1 MLLRYFLCIL
11 LLAAAGCGG
20 GNDVA
25 ARGPVT
31 VFAASSLAQVFEE
44 LDSGARFNF
53 AGSDALALQIRE
65 GAPADVYAAA
75 STNYP
80 DELREAGLVEEPR
93 VFATNRLVLI
103 IPRGNPAGIETVLDA
118 AGLDV
123 RLVVAAEGVPARDY
137 TRTVLAN
144 LGLEQALDNVVSEED
159 DVRSVAAKVALGEAD
174 AGFVYATDAAPLGD
188 DVRVIEIPAEAQ
200 PPIEYSLAV
209 VSGSSNEEAAQ
220 AFVDLILSEEGRRAL
235 EAAGFGTP

>member
-1 MLLRYFLCIL
+1 VLRYFLGIV

-20 GNDVA
+20 DGVA
-25 ARGPVT
+25 EGGPVT
-31 VFAASSLAQVFEE
+31 VFAASSLTQAFEE
-44 LDSGARFNF
+44 LDPGARFNV

-75 STNYP
+75 STTYP
-80 DELREAGLVEEPR
+80 AELRKAGLVEEPR

-103 IPRGNPAGIETVLDA
+103 VPQGNPAGIEAVLDA
-118 AGLDV
+118 AGPDV
-123 RLVVAAEGVPARDY
+123 RLVVAAEGVPAGDY

-144 LGLEQALDNVVSEED
+144 LGLEEALDNVVSEED
-159 DVRSVAAKVALGEAD
+159 DVKSVAAKVALGEAD

-200 PPIEYSLAV
+200 PPVEYSLAV